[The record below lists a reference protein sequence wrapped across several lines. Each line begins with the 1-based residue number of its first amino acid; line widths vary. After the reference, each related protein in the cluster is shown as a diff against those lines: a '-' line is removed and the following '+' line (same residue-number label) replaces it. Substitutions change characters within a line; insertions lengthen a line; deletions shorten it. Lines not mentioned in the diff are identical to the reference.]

1 VHSTSIGVVGLG
13 KLGLVLAANLAAK
26 GDIPVLGFDVSPERR
41 DEALRGVPSDP
52 EPKVEELLRAAGAN
66 FRVCNELGE
75 LVQNCSQVF
84 VVVPTPSLATG
95 KFDMKYLVGALE
107 GIGQVLQSMKNERFD
122 TVIVSTVLPGDSRK
136 VLIPALE
143 RASRRKVGPNLGF
156 AYAPA
161 FIALGSIVEDLS
173 NPDLV
178 LIGADSELTAA
189 VVQQSWTLMLGSSEV
204 KIHSTS
210 IENAEIAKISLNSYI
225 TTKISFANVLTQL
238 CDQIPGSDIDVVTE
252 VIGSDSRVGHK
263 YFTGGMTFSGPCFPR
278 DNQALVA
285 VLKENSSEGS
295 LPEAVVQFGQN
306 HQGYLHSVVYKVLE
320 LGYNKVVICGLSYKP
335 NTTDLSESPSL
346 RLIDGLQT
354 RPEIVIT
361 VADPLIRKMNRD
373 SIPSSLILRESLAAE
388 DLCDSVVI
396 ISTRDDRWKE
406 IDWSQVQNGTII
418 DPWRLLRDTIW
429 PSTCTYRPL
438 GIGTS
443 AY

>member
-1 VHSTSIGVVGLG
+1 
-13 KLGLVLAANLAAK
+13 
-26 GDIPVLGFDVSPERR
+26 
-41 DEALRGVPSDP
+41 
-52 EPKVEELLRAAGAN
+52 
-66 FRVCNELGE
+66 
-75 LVQNCSQVF
+75 
-84 VVVPTPSLATG
+84 
-95 KFDMKYLVGALE
+95 
-107 GIGQVLQSMKNERFD
+107 
-122 TVIVSTVLPGDSRK
+122 
-136 VLIPALE
+136 
-143 RASRRKVGPNLGF
+143 LGF

-178 LIGADSELTAA
+178 LIGADSKITAG
-189 VVQQSWTLMLGSSEV
+189 VVQQSWIPMLGSGEV

-238 CDQIPGSDIDVVTE
+238 CDHISGSDIDVVTDI
-252 VIGSDSRVGHK
+252 IGSDSRVGHK

-278 DNQALVA
+278 DNQALAA

-295 LPEAVVQFGQN
+295 LPEAVVQSGEN
-306 HQGYLHSVVYKVLE
+306 HQGYLHSVVHEVLE

-346 RLIDGLQT
+346 RLIDDLRA
-354 RPEIVIT
+354 RPGIAIT
-361 VADPLIRKMNRD
+361 VADPLIQKMNRD
-373 SIPSSLILRESLAAE
+373 SIPSSLIVRESLAAE

-396 ISTRDDRWKE
+396 LSSRDERWKE

-418 DPWRLLRDTIW
+418 DPWRLLRGTVW

-438 GIGTS
+438 GIGTV
-443 AY
+443 AD